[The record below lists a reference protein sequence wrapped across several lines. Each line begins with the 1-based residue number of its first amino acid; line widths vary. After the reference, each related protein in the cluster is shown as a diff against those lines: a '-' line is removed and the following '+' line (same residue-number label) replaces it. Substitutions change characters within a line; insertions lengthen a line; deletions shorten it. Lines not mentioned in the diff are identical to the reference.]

1 MHTKY
6 SYIQPRKKRILS
18 PEVGLL
24 ISFFGLVFI
33 FIFVMIWYLSMKID
47 MYSDLKLKFSHE
59 TEQIKYQTSLIDS
72 EIDILQKSLKKSTSV
87 VEHNLQ
93 LKNSI
98 ENLLHI
104 VPEKI
109 TLSKVEFD
117 EKKITIYGSTPS
129 KDIYNLLMLAP
140 LRAIFDSSFTNFY
153 LDDNGWYK
161 FVSHNSMD
169 DNLTIFRNR

>member
-1 MHTKY
+1 LHTKY

-24 ISFFGLVFI
+24 ISFFSLVFV
-33 FIFVMIWYLSMKID
+33 FMFAVIWYLSMKID
-47 MYSDLKLKFSHE
+47 MYSELKLKYSHQ
-59 TEQIKYQTSLIDS
+59 TEQIKYQTSLIEE
-72 EIDILQKSLKKSTSV
+72 EIASLKTSFNKSQSIN
-87 VEHNLQ
+87 EHNL
-93 LKNSI
+93 LVKKSI
-98 ENLLHI
+98 ENLLHL
-104 VPEKI
+104 VPDKI

-117 EKKITIYGSTPS
+117 DKKVTIYGSTPS

-153 LDDNGWYK
+153 LEENGWYK

-169 DNLTIFRNR
+169 NNLTIFRNR